1 MSKRKKNQSITET
14 IAQHLETPEQET
26 VIIPEVAGVPEEKF
40 ESVFEKEEI
49 ESVPEVKAEEL
60 KEEAPKVKIVDG
72 KTKEVVKKE
81 PKKHAPKPT
90 QVPKKKINQA
100 LSPHHKDSATS
111 GINFSIGS
119 IL

>member
-40 ESVFEKEEI
+40 ESIFEKEEL
-49 ESVPEVKAEEL
+49 ESIPEVKAEE
-60 KEEAPKVKIVDG
+60 EAPKVKVVAE

-81 PKKHAPKPT
+81 TRKNTPKPN

>member
-40 ESVFEKEEI
+40 ESIFEKEEL
-49 ESVPEVKAEEL
+49 ESIPEVKAEE
-60 KEEAPKVKIVDG
+60 EAPKVKVVAE

-81 PKKHAPKPT
+81 PKKHTPKPT

>member
-40 ESVFEKEEI
+40 ESVFEKEEL
-49 ESVPEVKAEEL
+49 ESVPEVKAEE
-60 KEEAPKVKIVDG
+60 PKVKVVDG

-81 PKKHAPKPT
+81 PKKHSPKPT